1 MTDLYT
7 QTLRHIGALAWK
19 KGALGLILS
28 SLRYIH
34 LAVETFSS
42 PAHPALR
49 LVGPFSSSSCCD
61 SPT

>member
-34 LAVETFSS
+34 LASHLQFILHS
-42 PAHPALR
+42 
-49 LVGPFSSSSCCD
+49 D
-61 SPT
+61 